1 MNLGLQDK
9 VVFVAGS
16 SRGIGKGIATVFLEE
31 GARVVLTGRD
41 DAAVASACSELSP
54 GRADRVM
61 TFTGDLSQ
69 TAVAEE
75 AHRQVV
81 ERWGAVDAVICNI
94 GSGRA
99 KSGWHLSA
107 ADWESVFRTNLWTS
121 VGLVE
126 IFLPQMVEARRGTI
140 TFISSIAGI
149 ESLGAPIPY
158 GAAKAALEQFSKDLS
173 RRVGKY
179 GIRVNTIAPGNILF
193 PDGTWQ
199 RKLNADE
206 AGVMGMI
213 AAEVPLGRFGTPE
226 EIGAAAAF
234 LSSECAAFIT
244 GACLVAD
251 GGQTRA

>member
-1 MNLGLQDK
+1 MNLGLQGK

-16 SRGIGKGIATVFLEE
+16 SRGIGKGIAAVFLEE
-31 GARVVLTGRD
+31 GARVVITAR
-41 DAAVASACSELSP
+41 DAAALASAFAELSP

-61 TFTGDLSQ
+61 TFTGDLGQ
-69 TAVAEE
+69 PDVALE
-75 AHRQVV
+75 AHRQVAK
-81 ERWGAVDAVICNI
+81 RWGTVDALICNI
-94 GSGRA
+94 GSGTG
-99 KSGWHLSA
+99 KSGWHLSTA
-107 ADWESVFRTNLWTS
+107 EWYRVFSVNLWPS

-126 IFLPQMVEARRGTI
+126 IFLPKMVEARRGSI

-199 RKLNADE
+199 RKLDADE
-206 AGVMGMI
+206 AGVAGMMT
-213 AAEVPLGRFGTPE
+213 AEVPLGRFGTPE
-226 EIGAAAAF
+226 EIGATAAF
-234 LSSECAAFIT
+234 LASERAAFIT

>member
-31 GARVVLTGRD
+31 AARAVITGRD
-41 DAAVASACSELSP
+41 AAAVVSACSELSP

-61 TFTGDLSQ
+61 TFTGDLGQ
-69 TAVAEE
+69 PAVAQE

-107 ADWESVFRTNLWTS
+107 ADWEGVFRTNLWTS

-126 IFLPQMVEARRGTI
+126 IFLPQMVEARRGSI
-140 TFISSIAGI
+140 TFISSMPA
-149 ESLGAPIPY
+149 
-158 GAAKAALEQFSKDLS
+158 S
-173 RRVGKY
+173 R
-179 GIRVNTIAPGNILF
+179 AWELLF
-193 PDGTWQ
+193 PMAPPRPHSNNSAKISRAAWESTASAWTRSHPGTFCFPMEPGS
-199 RKLNADE
+199 A
-206 AGVMGMI
+206 
-213 AAEVPLGRFGTPE
+213 
-226 EIGAAAAF
+226 
-234 LSSECAAFIT
+234 S
-244 GACLVAD
+244 
-251 GGQTRA
+251 